1 MYTENHWS
9 FVLYN
14 VTILLGTISYFCFDQ
29 KEKKAKPQQSSAIL
43 TMCIAEAAGAVSLK
57 LAATAKNN
65 WTNKL
70 QLPRN
75 CRLNQQH
82 PLFKV

>member
-1 MYTENHWS
+1 MIGQYTFILTNSNMYTGHHCS

-57 LAATAKNN
+57 LAATA
-65 WTNKL
+65 WTIKL
-70 QLPRN
+70 Q
-75 CRLNQQH
+75 
-82 PLFKV
+82 